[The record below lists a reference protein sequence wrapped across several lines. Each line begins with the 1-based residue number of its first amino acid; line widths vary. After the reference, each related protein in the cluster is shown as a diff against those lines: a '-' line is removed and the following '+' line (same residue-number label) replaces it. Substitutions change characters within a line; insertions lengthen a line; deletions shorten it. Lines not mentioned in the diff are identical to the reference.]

1 MNKDN
6 QKFTI
11 DLFCLIL
18 YSEVSNRFYQKI
30 MKSKSIQFPIIFLLF
45 FFGSADISAQNK
57 KEQIASL
64 NYKIDSLGNLL
75 TQQISEK
82 QQIFIKKSNAIDSL
96 KRNIGNLN
104 ISLQAINTSNDSLNK
119 ELITANKKVN
129 SLNLNLDEVIK
140 NHSIQVLILKNK
152 IDSLNQIVS
161 IKEDSLK
168 KAIQRQSE
176 MQNINKKP
184 IFLTSNIIQ
193 NKLLLPQE
201 IEYDGKPGL
210 ECTFNDK
217 IITLDSYDENDESG
231 EYIRM
236 KINNKEMNLKK
247 EPFLSDTDIRIYSN
261 NEYRVTFRSFIY
273 ETSDIGEAGEHKLS
287 CDLLIEFKNQYNRI
301 TIYGY
306 EGL

>member
-1 MNKDN
+1 
-6 QKFTI
+6 
-11 DLFCLIL
+11 
-18 YSEVSNRFYQKI
+18 
-30 MKSKSIQFPIIFLLF
+30 MKSKSIQLSILFLLI
-45 FFGSADISAQNK
+45 FFGYADILAQNK

-64 NYKIDSLGNLL
+64 NNKIDSLGNLL
-75 TQQISEK
+75 AQQISEK

-96 KRNIGNLN
+96 KRNIENLN
-104 ISLQAINTSNDSLNK
+104 ISLQEINTGNDYLKK
-119 ELITANKKVN
+119 ELITANKKIN

-152 IDSLNQIVS
+152 IDSLNQIMS
-161 IKEDSLK
+161 ITEDSLK
-168 KAIQRQSE
+168 NAIQRQSQ
-176 MQNINKKP
+176 MRNINKEP
-184 IFLTSNIIQ
+184 IFLTSNIFQ

-210 ECTFNDK
+210 EFTFNDK

-247 EPFLSDTDIRIYSN
+247 NLLSSDTDIRIYSN
-261 NEYRVTFRSFIY
+261 NEYRVTFRNFIY

-301 TIYGY
+301 TIFGY